1 MAVLSLREAA
11 EQAGTSK
18 VDIWRA
24 IRSGM
29 LPARKTPDGDFVID
43 PAELFRVFETQRP
56 KQCPTGPDA
65 TASPEPPHATASPEQ
80 RPESR
85 ATPETPATSD
95 MTVAF
100 AALGAELRELL
111 AGVRA
116 NDEQHQAR
124 TNGAGQPSGLS
135 LDRSCGRG
143 GGASA
148 GR

>member
-11 EQAGTSK
+11 EQTGTSK

-29 LPARKTPDGDFVID
+29 LPAQRTHDGDFAID

-56 KQCPTGPDA
+56 EQRSTEQDA
-65 TASPEPPHATASPEQ
+65 TASPAP
-80 RPESR
+80 RPESGATPESA
-85 ATPETPATSD
+85 ATPETTATPETAVTND

-100 AALGAELRELL
+100 AALQAELRGML

-116 NDEQHQAR
+116 NDELR
-124 TNGAGQPSGLS
+124 
-135 LDRSCGRG
+135 
-143 GGASA
+143 
-148 GR
+148 

>member
-11 EQAGTSK
+11 EQTGTSK

-29 LPARKTPDGDFVID
+29 LPAQRTHDGDFAID

-56 KQCPTGPDA
+56 EQRSTEQDA
-65 TASPEPPHATASPEQ
+65 AASPAP
-80 RPESR
+80 RPESGATPELAATPEMAATPELAANPETA
-85 ATPETPATSD
+85 ATPETAVKND

-100 AALGAELRELL
+100 EALQAELRGML

-116 NDEQHQAR
+116 NDELR
-124 TNGAGQPSGLS
+124 
-135 LDRSCGRG
+135 
-143 GGASA
+143 
-148 GR
+148 